1 MTNLLV
7 KLFIKD
13 YENVSEPSVRSSYGK
28 FSGKVG
34 IFCNMLLFALKA
46 FIGTI
51 THSVSITADAVNNL
65 SDAASSVISL
75 IGFKM
80 AEKPADKEHPYG
92 HARFEYLSGLTVA
105 VLIIIIGFELFKT
118 SIEKIIH
125 PSEVSFNIIVVII
138 LIVFHIR
145 C

>member
-80 AEKPADKEHPYG
+80 AEKPADKEAPAEETETETPAAEATKETISEEAAPATKESSTPEALAG
-92 HARFEYLSGLTVA
+92 EPVKENT
-105 VLIIIIGFELFKT
+105 T
-118 SIEKIIH
+118 SVTEEF
-125 PSEVSFNIIVVII
+125 PLE
-138 LIVFHIR
+138 
-145 C
+145 

>member
-118 SIEKIIH
+118 SIEIIH
-125 PSEVSFNIIVVII
+125 NSDVIFNIIVVII
-138 LIVFHIR
+138 LIV
-145 C
+145 

>member
-1 MTNLLV
+1 
-7 KLFIKD
+7 
-13 YENVSEPSVRSSYGK
+13 
-28 FSGKVG
+28 
-34 IFCNMLLFALKA
+34 
-46 FIGTI
+46 
-51 THSVSITADAVNNL
+51 
-65 SDAASSVISL
+65 
-75 IGFKM
+75 M

-138 LIVFHIR
+138 LIVSILVKLWMAFFNKSLGKSQTQ
-145 C
+145 CQ

>member
-1 MTNLLV
+1 MC
-7 KLFIKD
+7 IRD
-13 YENVSEPSVRSSYGK
+13 R
-28 FSGKVG
+28 
-34 IFCNMLLFALKA
+34 
-46 FIGTI
+46 
-51 THSVSITADAVNNL
+51 SITADAVNNL

-125 PSEVSFNIIVVII
+125 PSEVSFNIIAVSYTHLDVYKRQMYM
-138 LIVFHIR
+138 LIYIQHHTS
-145 C
+145 